1 MKRVCV
7 IGGGASGLM
16 AAYAAAKNGNDVLLL
31 EKNEKLGKKIYITGK
46 GRCNL
51 TNDTTP
57 DSFFENVVR
66 GGKFLRGAI
75 YAFSPRATMRFLS
88 ERGLSL
94 KTERGNRVFPS
105 SDHASD
111 VTKTLELACREAGVR
126 IHLNETVLRLSQQ
139 CTMSDI
145 ITMPHIVGVV
155 TDKGTYDCDAAIVCT
170 GGLSYPSTGSTGDG
184 YRFAAEAGHSLVD
197 RVPALCGVELEGDF
211 YKDLQ
216 GLTLKNVALSAK
228 RGDKSVYEGFGELL
242 FTHFG
247 ISGPL
252 ALTLSSLINR
262 IPARELSLRLDFKPA
277 LGEETLDRRI
287 LRDFEKYKN
296 KRLCNALADLLPGK
310 LIPAV
315 LAAGGPDGMK
325 SVHSVTREERRK
337 LLGALK
343 GFPMRVKGLRGFS
356 EAVVTSGGVSLSEI
370 NPKTMESK
378 RVKGLYFCGE
388 VLDADAF
395 TGGFNLQIAF
405 ATGYAAG
412 SGIK

>member
-75 YAFSPRATMRFLS
+75 YAFPPRETMRFFS

-111 VTKTLELACREAGVR
+111 VTKTLEKACREAGVR

-139 CTMSDI
+139 CPMSDI

-155 TDKGTYDCDAAIVCT
+155 TDKETYDCDAAIVCT

-287 LRDFEKYKN
+287 LRDFEKYK
-296 KRLCNALADLLPGK
+296 K
-310 LIPAV
+310 
-315 LAAGGPDGMK
+315 
-325 SVHSVTREERRK
+325 EERRK